1 MSLSTDE
8 TTLRDGYRLKPIG
21 NRFVLLNEG
30 GMAVGREM
38 RTESLAVKRL
48 IDHRIA
54 HTQRQKFLAQQ
65 QEAKRA

>member
-1 MSLSTDE
+1 MLEPDE

-38 RTESLAVKRL
+38 RTKSIAVKRL
-48 IDHRIA
+48 IEHRMA
-54 HTQRQKFLAQQ
+54 YTQRQKDRAQQ
-65 QEAKRA
+65 EEAARA